1 MGYRDIAYDKSNNE
15 ALKNKIGSFQ
25 CCIIKVCIIKPKG
38 CFYQELQLESLRD

>member
-15 ALKNKIGSFQ
+15 ALKKKIGSFQ
-25 CCIIKVCIIKPKG
+25 CKVCIIKPKG